1 MFCMLTVTGFG
12 LLYSS
17 CRVYIKYKVYQ
28 VEGCAVQAV
37 DTVIGVTIIIIQYCG
52 IILK

>member
-17 CRVYIKYKVYQ
+17 CTVYIKCIRYR
-28 VEGCAVQAV
+28 AVLCRQW
-37 DTVIGVTIIIIQYCG
+37 IP
-52 IILK
+52 